1 MAEDYVRRVSHYA
14 KMQMLEI
21 RAGRTD
27 PWLKHP
33 SAYLVCLDPAG
44 KRLDSAALVALV
56 ERIELEARDVGFM
69 VGGAEGLTEGWS
81 KRAYLILPDSPVT
94 YSHQRATGKCTE
106 LSYCA

>member
-44 KRLDSAALVALV
+44 KRLDSAAFVALV
-56 ERIELEARDVGFM
+56 ERIEREARDVVFVV
-69 VGGAEGLTEGWS
+69 VGADARPAGWRRRADLLLTV
-81 KRAYLILPDSPVT
+81 SPRT
-94 YSHQRATGKCTE
+94 YPHDR
-106 LSYCA
+106 